1 MKMRTLLLFL
11 LLIPGLCFSQ
21 TTYVFIRLTDAKG
34 IQING
39 DATSKGFEKTI
50 RALTISSSG
59 KNNTQLSFT
68 MPVTDAAAIL
78 KRAMSNSEVL
88 LNAKVSVMSVNG
100 ATGALQPTYTITME
114 RIRVTACAESMGCNA
129 QMTTGVMLNATRIG
143 WTYYTADRSG
153 TNVVVSQKY
162 GFDAETGMAWNNF

>member
-1 MKMRTLLLFL
+1 MRTLLLFL

-21 TTYVFIRLTDAKG
+21 TTYVFIKLTDAKG
-34 IQING
+34 IQVKG
-39 DATSKGFEKTI
+39 DATTKGFERTI
-50 RALTISSSG
+50 RALTTSSSG
-59 KNNTQLSFT
+59 KNNTQFTFT
-68 MPVTDAAAIL
+68 MPVTDAGAAL
-78 KRAMSNSEVL
+78 KRAMANGELL
-88 LNAKVSVMSVNG
+88 LNATVSVMTVNG
-100 ATGALQPTYTITME
+100 ATGALQPSYTITME

-129 QMTTGVMLNATRIG
+129 QMTTGVNLNATRIG